1 MTLNVPAPGTV
12 IRYSYLW
19 EHEARIG
26 LEEGLKDRPCA
37 VALAIEQSND
47 DTYVL
52 VVPITHTPPSDPR
65 TAIEIPTQVKQ
76 RLGLDDER
84 SWIICNEANR
94 FLWPG
99 PDLRPLPDRDGDR
112 RLAYGTLPPRLFD
125 AAKERLINFIKEK
138 RFSSV
143 KRSE

>member
-1 MTLNVPAPGTV
+1 MTPTVPAPGTV

-19 EHEARIG
+19 DREARTG

-37 VALAIEQSND
+37 VALAMERSGD

-52 VVPITHTPPSDPR
+52 VVPITHVPPSDPR
-65 TAIEIPTQVKQ
+65 TAIEIPAQVKR

-84 SWIICNEANR
+84 SWIVCNEANR

-99 PDLRPLPDRDGDR
+99 PDLRPIPNAQGDR
-112 RLAYGTLPPRLFD
+112 SIAYGSLPPRLFD
-125 AAKERLINFIKEK
+125 AAKERLIDFIREK